1 MAFQYTVKRR
11 QFNGERRRRVT
22 ERDPKRETDVG
33 RGKEPADAARR
44 ETAGAAHRKPRRPL
58 RNALAFAAALGLSAA
73 CFQAIPADEPAGLM
87 AQSGALA
94 AVAAAAMTLSRPVD
108 AGARLGDP
116 LPEGVSPAPS
126 RESWA
131 ARGRLRPLAAW
142 TAYVLAVGL
151 ASGIAFWL
159 VGFAGAS
166 APAPMEAGGSL
177 ALRAAYVLALCVLTG
192 VYEEGVFRV
201 LALRAFL
208 PHAGPVR
215 AAVASAVLFGLLHG
229 ASADFAVAG
238 ADGATVAV
246 AGAQMVL
253 KPVEAGLFGLFMAA
267 LFLETGS
274 FWAVALIHAAF
285 DMLRLGPGLM
295 DGALL
300 GMHATGSAAD
310 LAVLAAAAALLA
322 PPAAAAPQAS
332 APLPAARA
340 ARFGKNPKAPAAGPN
355 RAD

>member
-11 QFNGERRRRVT
+11 RFNGERRRRVA
-22 ERDPKRETDVG
+22 EWDPKRETDEG
-33 RGKEPADAARR
+33 RGKGPAGAMSREAEGAARQ
-44 ETAGAAHRKPRRPL
+44 EAAGAACGKPAGAMRRKPRRPL

-94 AVAAAAMTLSRPVD
+94 AVAAAAMALSRPVD
-108 AGARLGDP
+108 AGARPGDP
-116 LPEGVSPAPS
+116 LSEGVSPAPS

-131 ARGRLRPLAAW
+131 VCGRLRPLVAW

-159 VGFAGAS
+159 VGFAGVS
-166 APAPMEAGGSL
+166 APAPVEAGGSL

-238 ADGATVAV
+238 VDGATVAV

-253 KPVEAGLFGLFMAA
+253 KPVEAGLFGLFMAV

-295 DGALL
+295 GGALL

-310 LAVLAAAAALLA
+310 LAVLAVAAALLA
-322 PPAAAAPQAS
+322 PPAAAA
-332 APLPAARA
+332 LRA
-340 ARFGKNPKAPAAGPN
+340 LSRW
-355 RAD
+355 R

>member
-322 PPAAAAPQAS
+322 PPAAAA
-332 APLPAARA
+332 LRA
-340 ARFGKNPKAPAAGPN
+340 LSRW
-355 RAD
+355 R